1 MIPQYTQAGLLNEM
15 RVLAS
20 PATIDNT
27 PTCGNQED
35 YVAMGFF
42 ACKKAGQIAKKLE
55 YILAMELLSDYQAQ
69 QFLDKDVET
78 CGVAQAVYGE
88 LRKQIP
94 VMEND
99 MLLYPHIEYL
109 RDVIHSGR
117 ILELAETKAGKLQ

>member
-1 MIPQYTQAGLLNEM
+1 MQNVRLRQAGLLNEM

-55 YILAMELLSDYQAQ
+55 YILAMELLRSLFRKREFSKQAEV
-69 QFLDKDVET
+69 KMKK
-78 CGVAQAVYGE
+78 
-88 LRKQIP
+88 R
-94 VMEND
+94 
-99 MLLYPHIEYL
+99 
-109 RDVIHSGR
+109 
-117 ILELAETKAGKLQ
+117 